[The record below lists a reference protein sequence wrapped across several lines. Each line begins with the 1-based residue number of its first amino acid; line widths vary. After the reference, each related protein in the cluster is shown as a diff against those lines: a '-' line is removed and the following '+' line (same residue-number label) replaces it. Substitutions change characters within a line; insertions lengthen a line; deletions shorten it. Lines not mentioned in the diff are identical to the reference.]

1 MSKTVIRIVVSLT
14 TIAAWSLL
22 GLSLHGGLGP
32 RVHSAPYEA
41 SGRLMAQQALACLA
55 PGGQITVI
63 TRDTTTFRNPASDI
77 QLASFRKTID
87 QAHVAIQSLH
97 KLQVD
102 PLRPVAVPSSD
113 FCDLIRNTPEG
124 SVIVSFMGPPL
135 LTRAERSSLGDSKPA
150 IVAFCSGRLP
160 ELADLRSL
168 FQQGLVQAAVVDRRG
183 AKGSEQSFLAVTATN
198 LSDVSA
204 LPGAE
209 R

>member
-1 MSKTVIRIVVSLT
+1 
-14 TIAAWSLL
+14 
-22 GLSLHGGLGP
+22 
-32 RVHSAPYEA
+32 
-41 SGRLMAQQALACLA
+41 MAQQALACLA